1 MKNYTRQELEA
12 MIEFATNKLNQL
24 KEQPEIVLNS
34 KGAVTFRNLK
44 VTKVNGKSLIL
55 SDVDGNDY
63 LFQGKP
69 HKNGYTSGP
78 RINVKVA

>member
-1 MKNYTRQELEA
+1 MKNYSRQELEA
-12 MIEFATNKLNQL
+12 MIQFATNKLNQL

-44 VTKVNGKSLIL
+44 VTKVNNKSLIL
-55 SDVDGNDY
+55 SDVDGNEY

-78 RINVKVA
+78 RINVRAA

>member
-12 MIEFATNKLNQL
+12 MIEFATNKLSQL

-55 SDVDGNDY
+55 SDFDGNEY

-78 RINVKVA
+78 RINVRVA

>member
-12 MIEFATNKLNQL
+12 MIEFATGQLNQL

-55 SDVDGNDY
+55 SDIDGNDY

-69 HKNGYTSGP
+69 HKNGYTNGP
-78 RINVKVA
+78 RINVRVA

>member
-1 MKNYTRQELEA
+1 MKKYTRQELES

-78 RINVKVA
+78 RIKVRVA

>member
-1 MKNYTRQELEA
+1 MNNYTRQELEA

>member
-1 MKNYTRQELEA
+1 MKKYTRQELES

-78 RINVKVA
+78 RINVRVA